1 MQTEEQR
8 NITEAEEMEKIDL
21 VSWLQDYLS
30 CLKKFWLQFLL
41 IFVIVAGIIV
51 SYFEFTY
58 EPVYSAKITYAAS
71 GTGYMTVNSAVAK
84 RLSKSIPVLIG
95 NDEFKKDLLSAA
107 EGKVSE
113 EFSIVSSNTDESNFF
128 SVTISTHD
136 YESVN
141 PLLEAFQAVYPKWV
155 SKTNGTVEL
164 QIVDKAASSGRP
176 VNVNSLAAILAKGF
190 LAGLVVCFALATVYL
205 FSVRTIRKESDM
217 KRITSSRCISC
228 IPEVVPKKRSSNKKL
243 KLLITNKRIDWVFK
257 QAILMTQSRL
267 QQIMR
272 RTGDKVLLITSTIP
286 SEGKTTTSV
295 NLALAFAQEGMKVAL
310 LDGDLRQPSVSEL
323 MKLPEGPGLAEYFRG
338 ENTPEEIRVVKDG
351 VTFFRAGRKKGKISG
366 LIDEKRMNSLL
377 EQLRKEYDVILM
389 DAAPSYVFSDAIIL
403 SSYADKV
410 LYVVRVDKADA
421 KEIQAG
427 MHSFEEEKLT
437 GYVINRD
444 MGGDIS
450 QSGYGYGRYGKYQKY
465 RKYAELDEETMNTED
480 TL

>member
-41 IFVIVAGIIV
+41 IFVIVAGIVV

-71 GTGYMTVNSAVAK
+71 GTEYMTVNSAVAK
-84 RLSKSIPVLIG
+84 RLSKSIPVLTA
-95 NDEFKKDLLSAA
+95 NDEFKKDLLSAVDG
-107 EGKVSE
+107 EVSGG
-113 EFSIVSSNTDESNFF
+113 FSIVSSNTDESNFF
-128 SVTISTHD
+128 SVTISTND

-141 PLLEAFQAVYPKWV
+141 PLLEAFQKVYPKWV
-155 SKTNGTVEL
+155 
-164 QIVDKAASSGRP
+164 
-176 VNVNSLAAILAKGF
+176 AKGF

-205 FSVRTIRKESDM
+205 LSVRTVRKESDM
-217 KRITSSRCISC
+217 KRITSARCINC
-228 IPEVVPKKRSSNKKL
+228 IPEVVPKKRSNNKKL
-243 KLLITNKRIDWVFK
+243 KLLITNKRIDWGFK
-257 QAILMTQSRL
+257 QSILMIQSRL

-286 SEGKTTTSV
+286 AEGKTMTSV
-295 NLALAFAQEGMKVAL
+295 NMALAFAQEGMKVAL
-310 LDGDLRQPSVSEL
+310 LDGDLRKPSVSEL
-323 MKLPEGPGLAEYFRG
+323 MKLPEGPGLTEYFRG
-338 ENTPEEIRVVKDG
+338 ESTPEEIQVMKDG
-351 VTFFRAGRKKGKISG
+351 VTFFRAGQKKGKVSG
-366 LIDEKRMNSLL
+366 LIDEEKMNSLL
-377 EQLRKEYDVILM
+377 EKLRKEYDVILM
-389 DAAPSYVFSDAIIL
+389 DAAPSYVFSDAMIL

-421 KEIQAG
+421 KEIRVG
-427 MHSFEEEKLT
+427 MNSFEEKEKLI

-444 MGGDIS
+444 TGGYIS